1 MSEQNEVLTVLLLG
15 ALPGGMPAAPVD
27 PRGQMPRGA
36 VAGQMPRGAGVPRI
50 QTAPLALS
58 NEPVQ
63 RGEAG
68 PRVAKLHAELFELG
82 FLAKPGM
89 PPYFGVSTD
98 AAVRNFQK
106 AWDLVQDGLVGPET
120 QRYIDEALRSLRA
133 GTGSRALTYI
143 VRQGDSLL
151 RISQA
156 LLGDAGRWREILDFN
171 NLTDPN
177 RIVPGLTLR
186 IPPRLR
192 ARQV

>member
-1 MSEQNEVLTVLLLG
+1 MSEQNQSLTVLLLG
-15 ALPGGMPAAPVD
+15 ALPGVRPAAPVD
-27 PRGQMPRGA
+27 IRGQLPPGALAGQPPRGA
-36 VAGQMPRGAGVPRI
+36 AVPRI

-58 NEPVQ
+58 NEPIQ

-82 FLAKPGM
+82 FLAKPGL

-106 AWDLVQDGLVGPET
+106 AWDLVQDGLVGLET

-133 GTGSRALTYI
+133 GTGSRALSYL

-177 RIVPGLTLR
+177 RIVPGMTLR